1 MDDRRDDRLRGG
13 LLAAAAL
20 LAVTAGG
27 WWWWAG
33 APATGRRGVAV
44 GTSPPPRGV
53 VPSRSPETL
62 NEVLAAHPDAAVR
75 VRIDG
80 SGRVIEATELPG
92 DTDDLA
98 LPRFTDTLLRE
109 RLTLIPGQKPV
120 RRESLADGARHLL
133 QYRCTGP
140 GELLISIIQGPTLNT
155 AQSTC
160 DGELG
165 QLDLPHP
172 MEPEFLTPEQV
183 APTRIELSAVGPRPV
198 EVAAQLVALP

>member
-1 MDDRRDDRLRGG
+1 MDDRLDDRLRGG

-27 WWWWAG
+27 WWWWAE
-33 APATGRRGVAV
+33 APAIGPRTVAV
-44 GTSPPPRGV
+44 SASAPPRGV
-53 VPSRSPETL
+53 VPSRSPQTL
-62 NEVLAAHPDAAVR
+62 NEALAAHPDAAVR
-75 VRIDG
+75 VRLDR

-92 DTDDLA
+92 EGSDLA
-98 LPRFTDTLLRE
+98 LPRFTDTLWRE
-109 RLTLIPGQKPV
+109 HLTLIPGQEPV

-140 GELLISIIQGPTLNT
+140 GELLVSIIQGPTMNT

-160 DGELG
+160 DGVLG
-165 QLDLPHP
+165 ELDLPHP
-172 MEPEFLTPEQV
+172 MEPEFLMPEQL